1 MVFKSKI
8 EETSIRSQSVRFFSV
23 DLKAISDA
31 IEDGRAVLWKGYNG
45 ARLSRDLQEILV
57 EREFTF
63 YAGQAFYAGM
73 GVKCIPSEKPNSNSN
88 PADTDNQ
95 NNQPNTADEKDP
107 TSQDLE
113 GTPSAE
119 TADKQTTLPEFLP
132 AELFLLPWV
141 PDPIPLTSA
150 LEIDWDKNQRSSRN
164 EEILQNYKL
173 QYASHPGRTRKTE
186 SVPDGPTTK
195 EESDSQR
202 TSESFGKISGWRGKH
217 WKYFPVF
224 FVLAFLT
231 LQKRELQLLK
241 KALTPGIR
249 GYSNVESEKLQSLC
263 QKISRLAKQENL
275 GEIQSPNAPS
285 AKAKAQLMR
294 EYIAMSAFMGL
305 ICKYKDDAIE
315 NLLLLDYLTG
325 LCTALLG
332 CETMQHA
339 LEIWKRSE
347 AKQIHKNDAF
357 DDILRKIESTMLHND
372 DYREDN
378 IISKIFIQKNSYCP
392 DNISEVKKEYDT
404 IKRDP
409 NYTVDEKLHQLVITQ
424 FDNIYYFS
432 TPLRSA
438 RFNTSPPPILNI
450 KKKKVFDVYF
460 KVRTI
465 FSRNESKSTN
475 FDEIFDKIIDEFI
488 KDLVDIDNTP
498 FPSAPGDSETDLHFD
513 EGDSLEDAYT
523 NGSDL
528 TLADLYNINEPV
540 SPLSEEEEKEFQRYT
555 TLRSTWIKF
564 FLVRRMQNGEPP
576 IILFYLGDYKKTIL
590 ELMKDEQQRLSRKKT
605 KSSSETAYLKTLDDM
620 LKKTEDCP
628 EYKDYLNQYFINPD
642 FQVLAEQMLPHIA
655 RHYPPELW
663 PYPETA
669 FSLKVIRD
677 NLKTPNR
684 SSSEKGKSK

>member
-1 MVFKSKI
+1 M
-8 EETSIRSQSVRFFSV
+8 
-23 DLKAISDA
+23 
-31 IEDGRAVLWKGYNG
+31 
-45 ARLSRDLQEILV
+45 

-63 YAGQAFYAGM
+63 YAGQDFYAGT

-88 PADTDNQ
+88 PTETDNQ
-95 NNQPNTADEKDP
+95 NNQPNTTDEEDSD
-107 TSQDLE
+107 SQNLK
-113 GTPSAE
+113 GTPPAD
-119 TADKQTTLPEFLP
+119 TADKKTTLPNLLP
-132 AELFLLPWV
+132 AELFLLPWI

-150 LEIDWDKNQRSSRN
+150 LETDWSKNQRSSRN

-173 QYASHPGRTRKTE
+173 QYASPPGRTRKTE
-186 SVPDGPTTK
+186 SVPDSPTTK
-195 EESDSQR
+195 EERDSQR
-202 TSESFGKISGWRGKH
+202 ILESFGKISGWRGKN

-224 FVLAFLT
+224 FVLAFLN

-241 KALTPGIR
+241 KALTPGSR
-249 GYSNVESEKLQSLC
+249 GYSEVESEKLQSLC
-263 QKISRLAKQENL
+263 QKISRLAKQENS
-275 GEIQSPNAPS
+275 EKIQSLNAPS

-332 CETMQHA
+332 HETMQHA
-339 LEIWKRSE
+339 LEIWKKSE
-347 AKQIHKNDAF
+347 AKQIHKNDTF
-357 DDILRKIESTMLHND
+357 DNILRKIESTVLRND

-378 IISKIFIQKNSYCP
+378 IINKIFSQKNSYYS
-392 DNISEVKKEYDT
+392 DNIPKVKKEYDT

-424 FDNIYYFS
+424 FDKIYYFS
-432 TPLRSA
+432 TPLRLA
-438 RFNTSPPPILNI
+438 RFNTSPPPILNT

-465 FSRNESKSTN
+465 FSQNESESTN
-475 FDEIFDKIIDEFI
+475 FDKIFDKIIDEFI

-498 FPSAPGDSETDLHFD
+498 FPSAPGDPETDLHFD
-513 EGDSLEDAYT
+513 EGDSLEDTYT
-523 NGSDL
+523 DG
-528 TLADLYNINEPV
+528 PV

-555 TLRSTWIKF
+555 TLWSIWIKF

-590 ELMKDEQQRLSRKKT
+590 ELMKDEQQRLSRKKE
-605 KSSSETAYLKTLDDM
+605 KSSGETAYLKTLDDM
-620 LKKTEDCP
+620 LQKAEDCP
-628 EYKDYLNQYFINPD
+628 EYEDYLNRYFINPN
-642 FQVLAEQMLPHIA
+642 FQVLAEQMLPDIA
-655 RHYPPELW
+655 RHYSPELW

-669 FSLKVIRD
+669 FSLKAIRD
-677 NLKTPNR
+677 DLSTPN
-684 SSSEKGKSK
+684 SSSEKEGQSKQG